1 MLLRKMCGGL
11 TFVLILMVPLSGC
24 AMSKE
29 GSRSQ
34 SDSSP
39 LMDLWSTYSHCYG
52 SADIDAIREDAQHLS
67 QAANTF
73 DSAAESS
80 SPERDEPVPSRPTN
94 RLSVDP
100 AAMAVS
106 CTLRAGQAA
115 QAMGRLN
122 VARDM
127 FQMVVLCFP
136 PSRYQYYRDH
146 ALQGLEQL
154 DAASHPKK
162 LEEKPGL
169 HNAQRLNECR
179 LILLLGL
186 HSLVAQLTYC
196 GQSLS
201 QTLAQP

>member
-1 MLLRKMCGGL
+1 MSEPVITPTIVTDSEDAESKESMVMLLRKMCGGL
-11 TFVLILMVPLSGC
+11 MFVLILMAPLNGC
-24 AMSKE
+24 IMSKE
-29 GSRSQ
+29 GSPSQ
-34 SDSSP
+34 SDSSL

-73 DSAAESS
+73 DSAEESS
-80 SPERDEPVPSRPTN
+80 SPERDEPVPSTPTS

-106 CTLRAGQAA
+106 CTLHAGQAA

-154 DAASHPKK
+154 DAASRTTLYDNTLSSP
-162 LEEKPGL
+162 
-169 HNAQRLNECR
+169 
-179 LILLLGL
+179 
-186 HSLVAQLTYC
+186 C
-196 GQSLS
+196 GEN
-201 QTLAQP
+201 

>member
-1 MLLRKMCGGL
+1 MQQFNNQSMHERASYCSAIVTDSEDAESKERMAMLLREICGGL
-11 TFVLILMVPLSGC
+11 TFVLILLVPLSGC

-154 DAASHPKK
+154 DAASHTNLYDKTLSSP
-162 LEEKPGL
+162 
-169 HNAQRLNECR
+169 
-179 LILLLGL
+179 
-186 HSLVAQLTYC
+186 C
-196 GQSLS
+196 GEN
-201 QTLAQP
+201 